1 MQKQDGSTLLDH
13 SAYCETIETI
23 KFDSKDRRDNDPATP
38 NEHQQ
43 LRAVLGAAQWRVY
56 QSAPHHGAR
65 LSLLQSQLS
74 NPTVQTLKDTNK
86 LVREIYA
93 HRHVGLRYELLE
105 HSNPEG
111 TVFVAWCDAAVGNR
125 KGHTSSGGYFIAAC
139 EPKIFEGNSRAWLND
154 AKARGQGDLHSKF
167 EDNFQVPKRGQVY
180 ADMSNVAWGW
190 GPPLVGFDPARSG
203 FAFAMTFPRLVAL
216 VVSITLEAAAMRHGR
231 IQCPGTG
238 GTCHCNCKMA
248 QQMPMAV
255 PMTPMAPV
263 LPPPPPAAPVVP
275 PLPPPA
281 APLVALPPPP
291 DALPAQPLVQLPP
304 LPEISHLGPEDIPKL
319 TTPPP
324 PPSPMSEDDVK
335 KAMLKWLSPGE
346 LDQRQQQL
354 EDLKEMQKST
364 REEMAKALTA
374 AGTSMADHAMQ
385 QQIIKHQMAAAA
397 MAGAPAPAPAP
408 AAKGLDEEPSWKSL
422 SARPWPQRII
432 CEAARSWKKGSSV
445 IVIEAAQV
453 SLNPSSPGW
462 AKLPAGRG

>member
-1 MQKQDGSTLLDH
+1 MT
-13 SAYCETIETI
+13 
-23 KFDSKDRRDNDPATP
+23 
-38 NEHQQ
+38 
-43 LRAVLGAAQWRVY
+43 W
-56 QSAPHHGAR
+56 
-65 LSLLQSQLS
+65 
-74 NPTVQTLKDTNK
+74 K
-86 LVREIYA
+86 L
-93 HRHVGLRYELLE
+93 
-105 HSNPEG
+105 
-111 TVFVAWCDAAVGNR
+111 
-125 KGHTSSGGYFIAAC
+125 
-139 EPKIFEGNSRAWLND
+139 
-154 AKARGQGDLHSKF
+154 
-167 EDNFQVPKRGQVY
+167 
-180 ADMSNVAWGW
+180 M
-190 GPPLVGFDPARSG
+190 
-203 FAFAMTFPRLVAL
+203 AL
-216 VVSITLEAAAMRHGR
+216 VSIAAAMHGR

-248 QQMPMAV
+248 QQMPMA
-255 PMTPMAPV
+255 PMTPMTPG

-291 DALPAQPLVQLPP
+291 EALPAQPLVQLPP

-385 QQIIKHQMAAAA
+385 QQIIKHQTAAAA

-408 AAKGLDEEPSWKSL
+408 AAKGALLEVATRATQHLRGRE
-422 SARPWPQRII
+422 
-432 CEAARSWKKGSSV
+432 
-445 IVIEAAQV
+445 VIEGQ
-453 SLNPSSPGW
+453 
-462 AKLPAGRG
+462 RCDCD